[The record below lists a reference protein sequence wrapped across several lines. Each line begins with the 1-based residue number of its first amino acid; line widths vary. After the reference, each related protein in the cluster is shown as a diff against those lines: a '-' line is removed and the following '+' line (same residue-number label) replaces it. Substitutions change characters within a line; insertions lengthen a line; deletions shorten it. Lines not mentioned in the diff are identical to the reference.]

1 MAKDINK
8 AKKAKKTNK
17 NQPVS
22 TKSVGISTK
31 SYKPSRSK
39 SAVAQESTGAVA
51 QASYSRASKIA
62 VIAVSA
68 AVLICAVWMIIYFVI
83 DAYQKNFSYLEY
95 NMGDYIE
102 LSEADYKNYTL
113 KLDIAKPHTK
123 AEDGSGV
130 SDVQIKVMYTLAAKI
145 LEENKTIGGRTT
157 SATEI
162 ALGDNVY
169 IWYRAYVIKDGKEV
183 DITSLSNYY
192 KETEGIVADA
202 SAMTVGKGSF
212 TLAGLDAGLLG
223 VNTGDYSRYEKIKSG
238 QVKAGQVVYISCER
252 APVGGTDADKQIGD
266 CVRIDLTDEDTAAIW
281 SDILVGKT
289 IGAEDAMEDFTVN
302 VDGADYVYSKTQIL
316 FATECE
322 GDGKL
327 TIETYA
333 PYDHT
338 ITQIRNEKVYV
349 DVFVEAVQKRNPW
362 HTANA
367 ENPDAQYDL
376 SYDWNDA
383 VIEKMLEEDK
393 LDITEEALLE
403 YEGESLVEKY
413 ENYTYQNLLATYKEN
428 LKQLTEDMMWDYYL
442 SKVKI
447 KQYPKVKVDD
457 IYREYY
463 DDLEYKYTQNG
474 GLIYNEYTG
483 SNVSCTTLDE
493 YAIIYYGLQYAE
505 NKDWQAYIRS
515 YAESLVVERLILF
528 YIMKRENLE
537 PSSEEFNKRY
547 VEIRQEYVDEYIR
560 QDSTDTSEYDEDK
573 YAAYVKQCEDRI
585 FSYFSEDYFKETT
598 YYELVVE
605 ELLKYPTV
613 KTLDDIPMSE
623 RLK

>member
-8 AKKAKKTNK
+8 AKKANK

-31 SYKPSRSK
+31 SYKPSSSK
-39 SAVAQESTGAVA
+39 TAAAQGPARAVAQGG
-51 QASYSRASKIA
+51 YSRASKIA

-83 DAYQKNFSYLEY
+83 DAYQKNFNYLEY

-162 ALGDNVY
+162 TLGDNVY

-192 KETEGIVADA
+192 KETNGIVADA

-223 VNTGDYSRYEKIKSG
+223 VNTGDYPRYEKIKSG

-322 GDGKL
+322 GEGKL

-362 HTANA
+362 HTVNA

-383 VIEKMLEEDK
+383 LIEKMLEEDK

-413 ENYTYQNLLATYKEN
+413 ENYTYQNLLATYEEN

-505 NKDWQAYIRS
+505 SKDWQAYIRS

-560 QDSTDTSEYDEDK
+560 QDSTDTSKYDEDK